1 MLSPEKK
8 LRVSWSFW
16 LLVLA
21 AAFVSPLL
29 IVLSVLLAAALHEC
43 GHLLALRLFRVGI
56 EQLRL
61 SARGASLHAAG
72 VRRLS
77 YGRELAVTLAGPAMN
92 LLCGT
97 LAALCALRFAW
108 EDGFV
113 LAGAHIILCAFNL
126 LPIPPLDGSR
136 ALYLVS
142 AFLFGPLVG
151 DAVAAVV
158 GGVCALVL
166 AGFSVWLRLETGAGT
181 FFLLAAWALLFGA
194 LPQLRLAK
202 NAVRV

>member
-8 LRVSWSFW
+8 LRVSWGFW

-29 IVLSVLLAAALHEC
+29 IVLSLLLAAALHEC

-126 LPIPPLDGSR
+126 LPIPILDGGQILLNV
-136 ALYLVS
+136 AETIKGS
-142 AFLFGPLVG
+142 AFSTQTRERILKGGLLIIGLLFVTVMFNDISRNMQNIVRLLGRLFGRS
-151 DAVAAVV
+151 A
-158 GGVCALVL
+158 
-166 AGFSVWLRLETGAGT
+166 
-181 FFLLAAWALLFGA
+181 
-194 LPQLRLAK
+194 
-202 NAVRV
+202 